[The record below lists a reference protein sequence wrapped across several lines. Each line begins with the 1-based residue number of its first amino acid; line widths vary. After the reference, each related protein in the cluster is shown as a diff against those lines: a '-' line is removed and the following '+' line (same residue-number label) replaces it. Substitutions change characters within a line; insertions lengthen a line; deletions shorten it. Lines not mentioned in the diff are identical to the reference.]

1 MTTIKQMMSSTPS
14 GSTAGEL
21 NNTDV
26 LRSLRVGL
34 TVLAAQAAVFVLQ
47 AVSQMNFGDKTV
59 FVVAAATM
67 AAELIR
73 RKFVSNNTGDASGN

>member
-34 TVLAAQAAVFVLQ
+34 TVLAAQAGVFILQ
-47 AVSQMNFGDKTV
+47 HVAQMDFGDKTV

-67 AAELIR
+67 GAEMLR
-73 RKFVSNNTGDASGN
+73 RKFVNNKEISNGN

>member
-1 MTTIKQMMSSTPS
+1 MTTIKQMMSSTPT
-14 GSTAGEL
+14 GSPSGEL
-21 NNTDV
+21 NNADV

-47 AVSQMNFGDKTV
+47 AVSQMNFGDRTV

-67 AAELIR
+67 GAELIR
-73 RKFVSNNTGDASGN
+73 RKFVNNKGDASGN

>member
-1 MTTIKQMMSSTPS
+1 MATLKQIMSSTPT
-14 GSTAGEL
+14 GSPSGEL

-34 TVLAAQAAVFVLQ
+34 TVLAAQAAVVVLQ

-67 AAELIR
+67 CAELIR
-73 RKFVSNNTGDASGN
+73 RKYVNNA